1 MNVLRGLIFE
11 GYLFQ
16 ISSGKLTLYKQ
27 LYTGGPC
34 FKNALVAPRVLR
46 IDAPLIVNDRNG
58 RGAAPD
64 GFVIHSC
71 RSDHMVLPLLML
83 IDNDDDVMKRG

>member
-1 MNVLRGLIFE
+1 M
-11 GYLFQ
+11 
-16 ISSGKLTLYKQ
+16 
-27 LYTGGPC
+27 
-34 FKNALVAPRVLR
+34 
-46 IDAPLIVNDRNG
+46 NDRNG

-71 RSDHMVLPLLML
+71 RSDHMVLPLLTATNLML